1 MAEFSF
7 KNIFLAGVGATA
19 YSFEKAQELVDDLVK
34 KGELTVQQGKVVNEE
49 LKHNMSEKLRAAA
62 DSIENAGKKAAD
74 AASDVIENAAGKAGG
89 LLDKVADMTGRGA
102 RRAEGKAAGAGPAG
116 RRNEERRISR
126 WQSCGKALPRKESP
140 AAEKRAAGCMRL

>member
-1 MAEFSF
+1 M
-7 KNIFLAGVGATA
+7 
-19 YSFEKAQELVDDLVK
+19 
-34 KGELTVQQGKVVNEE
+34 QQGKVVNEE

-89 LLDKVADMTGRGA
+89 LLDKVADMTA
-102 RRAEGKAAGAGPAG
+102 EERAALKEKAAGAGPAG

-126 WQSCGKALPRKESP
+126 WQSCGKALPRRNRPQRKKEQP
-140 AAEKRAAGCMRL
+140 AA

>member
-49 LKHNMSEKLRAAA
+49 LKHNMSQKLRSAA
-62 DSIENAGKKAAD
+62 DSIEGVKAEEGAEE
-74 AASDVIENAAGKAGG
+74 AA
-89 LLDKVADMTGRGA
+89 
-102 RRAEGKAAGAGPAG
+102 AESAG
-116 RRNEERRISR
+116 R
-126 WQSCGKALPRKESP
+126 P
-140 AAEKRAAGCMRL
+140 ARPLG

>member
-1 MAEFSF
+1 MYIMAEFSF
-7 KNIFLAGVGATA
+7 KNIFFEGVGATA

-89 LLDKVADMTGRGA
+89 LLDKVADMTA
-102 RRAEGKAAGAGPAG
+102 EERAALKEKLQELDQQDDATK
-116 RRNEERRISR
+116 NEE
-126 WQSCGKALPRKESP
+126 
-140 AAEKRAAGCMRL
+140 